1 MHLLCALQPHS
12 DALAHV
18 GVYLIEFALDPSQHC
33 ALTSQDAP
41 HPLELARMRI
51 PTCLAAQG
59 RALPR
64 VALSQ
69 SNAVALGQQHQLL
82 ACHLKQTAVGRIRD
96 RLFWKTTSPIR
107 IFQPPFADCF
117 I

>member
-18 GVYLIEFALDPSQHC
+18 GVYLIEFALDPSQHG

-41 HPLELARMRI
+41 HPLELACMGIAPGLTIQR
-51 PTCLAAQG
+51 
-59 RALPR
+59 RALAC
-64 VALSQ
+64 VALPQ
-69 SNAVALGQQHQLL
+69 SKATALGQQHQLL
-82 ACHLKQTAVGRIRD
+82 ACHFKQAIFGWIRD
-96 RLFWKTTSPIR
+96 CLFWKTTSPIR

>member
-1 MHLLCALQPHS
+1 MQCVEFLFVLRTLRVQPLRTFQPDS
-12 DALAHV
+12 DALAHAD
-18 GVYLIEFALDPSQHC
+18 VYLIEFALDVAHEPSQHC

-64 VALSQ
+64 VALPQ
-69 SNAVALGQQHQLL
+69 SDAVPLGQ
-82 ACHLKQTAVGRIRD
+82 
-96 RLFWKTTSPIR
+96 
-107 IFQPPFADCF
+107 
-117 I
+117 